1 MPQTVQEMREQRATL
16 HSEAKAIVS
25 GADAEKRE
33 MSADEQQKFD
43 RIMDQIDGLKAEI
56 DKQEQAE
63 QRRSRLAD
71 VETQL
76 NSSAGRRTQ
85 TNPANDAGRTR
96 PEPLSKRA
104 RLDARRKA
112 TLPKLSYRSAQD
124 DYRSAWGAWLKGGFR
139 GLAPQH
145 MAAVNEVRA
154 LQADADITGGFLIP
168 PLQFINRLI
177 RFVSDNVYIRQ
188 LATVIPVTM
197 AQSVGSPSLE
207 SDPNDADW
215 TPELL
220 TGAEDTAMSFG
231 RRDLSPYPLAK
242 RIKISNK
249 LLRLAM
255 GVENLVLER
264 LAYKF
269 AVTEEKAFLT
279 GTGAQMPLG
288 VMTADSRG
296 ISTARD
302 VVCGTTTAITADGL
316 IDVKFSLKQQY
327 QNDPSLR
334 WIFSRP
340 ALKQIRKLKDA
351 NGQYLWA
358 PGISGGK
365 PDTILECGYFMSE
378 YMPATFTTGLY
389 VGILGAFR
397 NYWIADSLNMAV
409 QRLDELYAE
418 TNQVGFIARREL
430 DAMPVL
436 EQAFARAKLA

>member
-85 TNPANDAGRTR
+85 PNPANDAGRTR
-96 PEPLSKRA
+96 SEPLSKRA

-145 MAAVNEVRA
+145 MAAVNEVRS

-188 LATVIPVTM
+188 LATVIPVTPP
-197 AQSVGSPSLE
+197 AGQ
-207 SDPNDADW
+207 ADQGEQQAA
-215 TPELL
+215 PH
-220 TGAEDTAMSFG
+220 
-231 RRDLSPYPLAK
+231 RRDRPEAIV
-242 RIKISNK
+242 RD
-249 LLRLAM
+249 RL
-255 GVENLVLER
+255 G
-264 LAYKF
+264 YKF
-269 AVTEEKAFLT
+269 GVSQEKGFLT
-279 GTGAQMPLG
+279 GTGAQQPLG
-288 VMTADSRG
+288 LFTASARA
-296 ISTARD
+296 SAPAATSAPATARPRSPR
-302 VVCGTTTAITADGL
+302 TT
-316 IDVKFSLKQQY
+316 
-327 QNDPSLR
+327 
-334 WIFSRP
+334 
-340 ALKQIRKLKDA
+340 
-351 NGQYLWA
+351 
-358 PGISGGK
+358 
-365 PDTILECGYFMSE
+365 
-378 YMPATFTTGLY
+378 
-389 VGILGAFR
+389 
-397 NYWIADSLNMAV
+397 
-409 QRLDELYAE
+409 
-418 TNQVGFIARREL
+418 
-430 DAMPVL
+430 
-436 EQAFARAKLA
+436 